1 MLTHK
6 QTKLLLFSQHGLN
19 DNNQKMESLAQKVAP
34 PQTYVVAP
42 NLGIKTF
49 FAIEPLISEVERSTE
64 QTFKKY
70 PDIPARIIAVSLGG
84 ILWVEVLSRHPE
96 WWQRFESLILL
107 GSPLGGADLAR
118 IIDPFG
124 WGIGIAK
131 ELGRNRRPLAEK
143 ITAKIP
149 TLVVAG
155 NTTGGGDHTVS
166 VESTKLKYAH
176 FVCLKGVSH
185 PKLRTNPRVANEILE
200 FWSSKKKPLPA
211 LKTSQTSILIE
222 HFRSVIGITDADER
236 DFPSAKIVHTFEDG
250 TSIRTW
256 TNLVG
261 VQHVF
266 IANKDGECEYA
277 AFVGWIH
284 SSGLQ
289 QAIDVARQFN

>member
-1 MLTHK
+1 MLALETPN
-6 QTKLLLFSQHGLN
+6 LLLFSQHGLN
-19 DNNQKMESLAQKVAP
+19 DNNQAMESLAHSIAP
-34 PQTYVVAP
+34 PETYVVAP
-42 NLGIKTF
+42 NLGLKTF
-49 FAIEPLISEVERSTE
+49 FAIEPLISEVERSAE
-64 QTFKKY
+64 QVFEQY
-70 PDIPARIIAVSLGG
+70 PGIPARIIAVSLGG

-96 WWQRFESLILL
+96 WWQRLESIILL

-166 VESTKLKYAH
+166 IESTKLKHAH
-176 FVCLKGVSH
+176 FVCLEGVSH
-185 PKLRTNPRVANEILE
+185 PNLRTDPKVNNEILK
-200 FWSSKKKPLPA
+200 FWSSSKTPLPA
-211 LKTSQTSILIE
+211 PQDDRTSRLIE
-222 HFRSVIGITDADER
+222 HFRSVTGITDADER
-236 DFPSAKIVHTFEDG
+236 DFPSARTIHSFEDG

-266 IANKDGECEYA
+266 IASQDGKCEYA

-289 QAIDVARQFN
+289 QAIDIAIQA

>member
-1 MLTHK
+1 MPS
-6 QTKLLLFSQHGLN
+6 LLLFSQHGLN
-19 DNNQKMESLAQKVAP
+19 DNNQAMERLAHNVAP
-34 PQTYVVAP
+34 PQAYIVAP
-42 NLGIKTF
+42 NLGLKTF
-49 FAIEPLISEVERSTE
+49 FAIEPLISEVEVSAE
-64 QTFKKY
+64 LAFEKY
-70 PDIPARIIAVSLGG
+70 PDIPSRIIAVSLGG

-96 WWQRFESLILL
+96 WWQRFESIILL

-118 IIDPFG
+118 MIDPFG

-131 ELGRNRRPLAEK
+131 ELGRNRRPLAET
-143 ITAKIP
+143 ITAQIP

-166 VESTKLKYAH
+166 IESTKLNHAH
-176 FVCLKGVSH
+176 FVCLEGVSH
-185 PKLRTNPRVANEILE
+185 PNLRTDPKVNTEILR
-200 FWSSKKKPLPA
+200 FWSSRKKPLAAPQD
-211 LKTSQTSILIE
+211 SQTSRLIE
-222 HFRSVIGITDADER
+222 HFRSVTGITDADER
-236 DFPSAKIVHTFEDG
+236 DFQSARIIHTFEDG

-266 IANKDGECEYA
+266 ISNKDGRCEYA

-289 QAIDVARQFN
+289 QAIDYAVNS